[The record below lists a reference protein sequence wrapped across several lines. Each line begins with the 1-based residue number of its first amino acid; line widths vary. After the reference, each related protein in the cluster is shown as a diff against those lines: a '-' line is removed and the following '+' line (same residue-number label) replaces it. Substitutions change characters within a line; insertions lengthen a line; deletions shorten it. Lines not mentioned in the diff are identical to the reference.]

1 MRPCEDSM
9 PRLNALHPEARP
21 GALADGAPQHRHCDL
36 PTDGMTAEAL
46 LESADGAMYR
56 AKHDRSGYAFFERRA
71 DV

>member
-1 MRPCEDSM
+1 VRPSIGIAIC
-9 PRLNALHPEARP
+9 
-21 GALADGAPQHRHCDL
+21 

-56 AKHDRSGYAFFERRA
+56 AKHDRSGYAFFDRRA